1 MHRSGTSFCVRALE
15 RHGVRLPPNL
25 LPPAADNPEG
35 FQESADLIAL
45 NDAWLAAMGCQ
56 WDGSWP
62 LAITQAN
69 DAGLQAGLARETR
82 RLLESWCTAA
92 TPSPGVT
99 ARPALALKDPR
110 LCRTL
115 PLISAALGPHWLHH
129 GLAIVRDPAAVV
141 ASIGYRDDMPPL
153 KALALWLRY
162 NLDLVQGRQR
172 HPRVSHWPLLNF
184 ERLIADPDAELQ
196 PALAVLQASG
206 LQLAATPDRPLVCR
220 RLPQP
225 PSELEGVPQAWLDL
239 ARRFHAA
246 LGAAA
251 CLAEVPEVVLAEVSE
266 LLDHTPALSQQ
277 LLALEARRR
286 EQLGR
291 LLAEERRGS
300 GATNG
305 LLGADDL
312 QQLEQRHP
320 SMQATEPA
328 YVRLD
333 QVCIDLRGRNDRRS
347 LKQLLR
353 PQGPSGLRPLALDH
367 LDLLIGHGERI
378 GLLGHNGS
386 GKTTL
391 LRLLGGIY
399 SPTAGRIQ
407 RDGPPLAPVIE
418 QSLGFSQELTGLQLA
433 RFSHRLYRAASQS
446 WDDYRTAIEA
456 FTELGDALATP
467 IKTWSLGMRTRLS
480 FALITFRDV
489 QGLALDEGLAA
500 GDQWFQRK
508 ARSHLD
514 RFIEAAGTLV
524 LASHSEDLLRRY
536 CTRGLILERG
546 RLVYDGS
553 LFRALQLYKGQL
565 N

>member
-1 MHRSGTSFCVRALE
+1 MHRIGTSSCVRALE
-15 RHGVRLPPNL
+15 RHGVQLPPNL
-25 LPPAADNPEG
+25 LTPAADNPDG
-35 FQESADLIAL
+35 FQESADLVAL
-45 NDAWLAAMGCQ
+45 NDAWLASSGAA
-56 WDGSWP
+56 WDASWP
-62 LAITQAN
+62 LLVNAEPVDQGRRP
-69 DAGLQAGLARETR
+69 GLQRESR
-82 RLLESWCTAA
+82 RLLQRWCAPAA
-92 TPSPGVT
+92 ASGADGVSS
-99 ARPALALKDPR
+99 ARPLLALKDPR

-115 PLISAALGPHWLHH
+115 PQLNEALGSTWLRFR
-129 GLAIVRDPAAVV
+129 LAIVRDPCAVV

-153 KALALWLRY
+153 KALALWLRH
-162 NLDLVQGRQR
+162 NLDLVEARRLDPAVG
-172 HPRVSHWPLLNF
+172 HWPLLCF
-184 ERLIADPDAELQ
+184 ERLLSDAETELALSTRPDQ
-196 PALAVLQASG
+196 PLPL
-206 LQLAATPDRPLVCR
+206 RPL
-220 RLPQP
+220 PGTP
-225 PSELEGVPQAWLDL
+225 PSLSGVPGEWLQRARDFHHALRQAPCLG
-239 ARRFHAA
+239 AVPEAA
-246 LGAAA
+246 LTP
-251 CLAEVPEVVLAEVSE
+251 VRQ
-266 LLDHTPALSQQ
+266 LLDATPALSQQ
-277 LLALEARRR
+277 LLALEAQRR

-291 LLAEERRGS
+291 ALAEARRGHQEL
-300 GATNG
+300 G
-305 LLGADDL
+305 LLGELDL
-312 QQLEQRHP
+312 ARLDACHGGSPQPRQPED
-320 SMQATEPA
+320 PA

-333 QVCIDLRGRNDRRS
+333 QVCIDLRGRGQRRS
-347 LKQLLR
+347 LRRLLK

-367 LDLLIGHGERI
+367 LDLVIGHGERI

-433 RFSHRLYRAASQS
+433 RFSHKLHRAGAQS
-446 WDDYRTAIEA
+446 WADYLAAIEA

-480 FALITFRDV
+480 FALITFREV

-508 ARSHLD
+508 ARAHLD
-514 RFIEAAGTLV
+514 AFIDQAGTLV

-536 CTRGLILERG
+536 CSRGLILERG